1 MDWLD
6 RQMERR
12 PELGTE
18 DYRDFLLNLF
28 LRVVFIALPLMT
40 TISIGVAAYHRDSH
54 KSLQS
59 ECIRLGYGERDND
72 GNFVL
77 KDGKNYTSE

>member
-12 PELGTE
+12 PELGTVE
-18 DYRDFLLNLF
+18 YRDFLLNLF
-28 LRVVFIALPLMT
+28 LWVVFIALPLMS
-40 TISIGVAAYHRDSH
+40 IVSIGVAAYHRDSH
-54 KSLQS
+54 NDLQS
-59 ECIRLGYGERDND
+59 ECIRLGYGYRDSD

-77 KDGKNYTSE
+77 KEER